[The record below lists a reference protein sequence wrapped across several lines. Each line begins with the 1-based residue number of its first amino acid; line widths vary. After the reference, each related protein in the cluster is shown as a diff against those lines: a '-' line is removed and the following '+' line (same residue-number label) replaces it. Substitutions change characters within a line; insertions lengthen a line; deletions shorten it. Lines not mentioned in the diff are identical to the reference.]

1 MRRNDREIKDRA
13 EILAVMRRCAVC
25 HLALNDADGYP
36 YVLPLNYGIEEK
48 DGQVVLYFHSAL
60 AGKKLDL
67 LARDSRA
74 AFAVDTK
81 HQLQYF
87 EEKGYCTYAYES
99 VLGRGRLRL
108 LAEEEKAAA
117 LDALMEHYH
126 PGEHAY
132 YNPAAIPRTAVY
144 ALEVE
149 EMTGKRKLP
158 K

>member
-1 MRRNDREIKDRA
+1 MRRKDREIK
-13 EILAVMRRCAVC
+13 ELEEMLAVMRRAEVC

-36 YVLPLNYGIEEK
+36 YVLPLNFGMEER
-48 DGQVVLYFHSAL
+48 DGRVVLYFHREGRSAV
-60 AGKKLDL
+60 
-67 LARDSRA
+67 
-74 AFAVDTK
+74 AVDTK

-108 LAEEEKAAA
+108 LAEEEKAVA
-117 LDALMEHYH
+117 LAALMEHYH
-126 PGEHAY
+126 PGQNAW
-132 YNPAAIPRTAVY
+132 YNSAAIPRTAVY